1 MYLGLKN
8 VNKNHEKNYSDM
20 TTEER
25 INLKRR
31 IMQDALNFSQSFSY
45 SNFVNY
51 QYLSHMYAK
60 STEELKCMENVVKE
74 IRIDSD
80 KKKELFMIARQKI
93 PLFYLPLNN
102 MYNEGELKYFEN
114 CIIPYVNKQE
124 EIKELQKCLFNAYQ
138 NYIIYNDI
146 FELWMGDMD
155 SLDKSIIFEKYKN
168 KAKYQGSEM
177 QEERREKVHLNKI
190 DRIKRRI
197 RRHIYKDNNNLNETK
212 ENTLYNLQSERTK
225 NASVNFDD
233 WL

>member
-8 VNKNHEKNYSDM
+8 VNKNSEKNYSDM

-60 STEELKCMENVVKE
+60 SMEELKSMENVVKE
-74 IRIDSD
+74 IRIDGE

-93 PLFYLPLNN
+93 PLFYIPLNN

-146 FELWMGDMD
+146 FQLWMGDMD
-155 SLDKSIIFEKYKN
+155 SLNKSIIFEKYKN
-168 KAKYQGSEM
+168 KAKCQDSDM
-177 QEERREKVHLNKI
+177 QEEKREKVHLNKI

-197 RRHIYKDNNNLNETK
+197 RRHTYKDNNNLNVNKKKKKKKK
-212 ENTLYNLQSERTK
+212 ERKKER
-225 NASVNFDD
+225 AA
-233 WL
+233 